1 MKKVFATV
9 LTILAASGVAA
20 QGVYKLVGPD
30 GKVTFSDQP
39 PADGKSKSTVL
50 SPPAARQQAA
60 ADTSAPRASLE
71 EAANTHAPTL
81 REAKKASRAAP
92 PMTQVAAT
100 QKPIDEALLKALHT
114 VAGNKLLVQ
123 HMRDTC
129 IQARPTAFGKYADAT
144 DHWTERNGAI
154 MTQQQRAMGELLNAE
169 QRQKFDQLVKT
180 SINDLTRS
188 HAAAAPAALFKWC
201 DGALGEI
208 NSGVMDLHNRQEVSA
223 PLMSYRSR

>member
-1 MKKVFATV
+1 MKKV
-9 LTILAASGVAA
+9 LAALLAIVAVSGVTA
-20 QGVYKLVGPD
+20 QGVYKLIGPD

-50 SPPAARQQAA
+50 SPPAARPQTAA
-60 ADTSAPRASLE
+60 APNVPPAALE
-71 EAANTHAPTL
+71 EATSTRPPAL
-81 REAKKASRAAP
+81 REAKKASRASPAI
-92 PMTQVAAT
+92 TEVAST
-100 QKPIDEALLKALHT
+100 EKPIDEALLKALHT

-129 IQARPTAFGKYADAT
+129 TQARPTAFGKYADAA
-144 DHWTERNGAI
+144 DHWNERNGTV
-154 MTQQQRAMGELLNAE
+154 MTQQQRVMGELLTTD
-169 QRQKFDQLVKT
+169 QRQKFDHLVKAR
-180 SINDLTRS
+180 IDELTRP

-201 DGALGEI
+201 DHSIGEI